1 MHQPAKGYG
10 QYCPISRALEVL
22 GERWSL
28 LIVRDLIVGT
38 TRFNDLARGL
48 PGLSRTL
55 LTKRLRQLEQAG
67 IVERLDGEYL
77 LTPAGEEL
85 EPVVM
90 TLGEWGTRWA
100 FSEPDPE
107 ELDPELLVWWMHD
120 RIDADALPARRFV
133 LHVRFTDDRR
143 RFWIVLDAAGPSV
156 CTSDPGYE
164 VDATVSADV
173 STLYQVWLG
182 RIPLRQALRT
192 GRVEF
197 DGPAAIVR
205 RLPDALQLSPVAG
218 LTMAATGR

>member
-100 FSEPDPE
+100 FGEPDPE